1 MTDDATAGSAI
12 PPCGLMKLT
21 TAQLGEFERDGFVV
35 LPKLFSAHEISLL
48 RARLPSLFDQPSE
61 CNIREKHS
69 GAVRSAL
76 ALHQRDELFAK
87 LARHP
92 RLVEPARQIA
102 ASELYIQQV
111 KVNVKE
117 AFGGELFQWHYDF
130 ATHHH
135 EDGAPAPRA
144 LNLHVFLSEVNE
156 FNGPLY
162 FLPGSHLGGPAP
174 ASLDEITTG
183 YPIWVVEHEAVAA
196 LANERGM
203 FSATGD
209 AGTALIFGD
218 SLIHGSPANMS
229 PWERPIFSMILN
241 PVDNAL
247 TTYRRP
253 EHLHHHDLTPVIS
266 LPDSCLIS

>member
-1 MTDDATAGSAI
+1 MDDATAGLTI
-12 PPCGLMKLT
+12 PPRNLMKLT
-21 TAQLGEFERDGFVV
+21 AYQLGIFEQDGFLV
-35 LPKLFSAHEISLL
+35 LPNLFSEAEVSLL
-48 RARLPSLFDQPSE
+48 RARLPALFDQSSE

-69 GAVRSAL
+69 GEVRSAL
-76 ALHQRDELFAK
+76 ALHQRDDLFARFT
-87 LARHP
+87 RHP

-102 ASELYIQQV
+102 ATELYIQQV
-111 KVNVKE
+111 KVNVKG

-135 EDGAPAPRA
+135 EDGSPAPRA
-144 LNLHVFLSEVNE
+144 LNVHVFLSDVNE

-162 FLPGSHLGGPAP
+162 FIPGSHLGAPAP
-174 ASLDEITTG
+174 ATLDAETTG
-183 YPIWVVEHEAVAA
+183 YPIWVVEQEALAA
-196 LANERGM
+196 RANERGL

-253 EHLHHHDLTPVIS
+253 EHLHHHDLTPVNA
-266 LPDSCLIS
+266 LKDSCLTG